1 MLQETEIRLNSE
13 ITKLRSEQSQS
24 VLNIQQLETQL
35 NSLESQNMQLINEKE
50 NLMQTIELTI
60 SERDKLQAECDR
72 LTNELDELNRKN
84 SLDSNRLIDFESR
97 LQRSD
102 QEMKDLENKLEHTGK
117 LLSKS
122 KSDHD
127 HQIKSLEEQLIA
139 KYESILDEGHRD
151 FDAKKKEFIE
161 TKTKLEFR
169 LADNQKE
176 ITSLKN
182 DLEQCKLAWNKE
194 KKELISKQ
202 DEEFENNVKELE
214 KRFQEDYSLFMQTHK
229 ESIQRTLNEKTQ
241 EFTREKESLIEIYE
255 KKIADLE
262 SNEKSLLQKIRE
274 FRSPAPAPI
283 VHKPRLLEVKCQT
296 DPTDD
301 SAEEEIEQLLKK

>member
-13 ITKLRSEQSQS
+13 ITKLKSELSQS
-24 VLNIQQLETQL
+24 VSNIQQLETQL
-35 NSLESQNMQLINEKE
+35 NSLESQKMQLFNEKE
-50 NLMQTIELTI
+50 NLMETIKLTI
-60 SERDKLQAECDR
+60 PERDKLQAECDR

-84 SLDSNRLIDFESR
+84 TLDSNKLIDLESR

-102 QEMKDLENKLEHTGK
+102 QEMNDLETKLYHTGK

-127 HQIKSLEEQLIA
+127 HQIKSLEEQLIS
-139 KYESILDEGHRD
+139 KYECILDEGHRD

-182 DLEQCKLAWNKE
+182 DLEQCKLAWNRE

-214 KRFQEDYSLFMQTHK
+214 KRFQEDYSLFM
-229 ESIQRTLNEKTQ
+229 
-241 EFTREKESLIEIYE
+241 
-255 KKIADLE
+255 
-262 SNEKSLLQKIRE
+262 
-274 FRSPAPAPI
+274 
-283 VHKPRLLEVKCQT
+283 
-296 DPTDD
+296 
-301 SAEEEIEQLLKK
+301 